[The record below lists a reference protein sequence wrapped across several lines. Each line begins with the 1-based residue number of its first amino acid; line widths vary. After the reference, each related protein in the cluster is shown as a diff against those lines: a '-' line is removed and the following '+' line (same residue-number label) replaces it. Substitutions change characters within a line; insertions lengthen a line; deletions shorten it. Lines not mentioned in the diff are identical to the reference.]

1 MASTCQKQVPAEG
14 HSSIR
19 QGLLQISE
27 SSTFRT
33 SVYQGLLPVYEAILA
48 VLVVFSRSPTA
59 GVGQYTNNKQIFVL
73 LPTRYNLWQFRPRRR
88 GVVLSNIDTTI
99 TIWLPLNNYLYEY
112 IQAYQT
118 LDSLCLLPTN
128 RSFSYT
134 PNCKNKVSEKQN
146 APYVVKGMTR
156 CYLTNVV

>member
-59 GVGQYTNNKQIFVL
+59 GVGQHTNNKQIFVP
-73 LPTRYNLWQFRPRRR
+73 LPTRCNLWQFRPRRR
-88 GVVLSNIDTTI
+88 GVVHLISI
-99 TIWLPLNNYLYEY
+99 LPLLYG
-112 IQAYQT
+112 
-118 LDSLCLLPTN
+118 CL
-128 RSFSYT
+128 
-134 PNCKNKVSEKQN
+134 
-146 APYVVKGMTR
+146 
-156 CYLTNVV
+156 

>member
-59 GVGQYTNNKQIFVL
+59 GVGQYTNNKQIFVP
-73 LPTRYNLWQFRPRRR
+73 LPTRCNLWQFRPRRR
-88 GVVLSNIDTTI
+88 GVVHLISIP
-99 TIWLPLNNYLYEY
+99 PLLYG
-112 IQAYQT
+112 
-118 LDSLCLLPTN
+118 CL
-128 RSFSYT
+128 
-134 PNCKNKVSEKQN
+134 
-146 APYVVKGMTR
+146 
-156 CYLTNVV
+156 